1 MQYSVVYYRDSV
13 GSRSKIHSSCIIE
26 TSHHAYQFQIPPPP
40 SPWWPSLC
48 CLILSLTDLDMTYT
62 WEVIHMSCNLH
73 PSATVLFR
81 TYHNVFKL
89 QVGVKEKESYM
100 ESVAYTIQEIY
111 IYIYILVI
119 KVKKLMWF
127 WYHFYFH
134 VFISSMFLKEIMS
147 ILFPLDSIFSHY
159 KYSPHILRTHF

>member
-1 MQYSVVYYRDSV
+1 
-13 GSRSKIHSSCIIE
+13 
-26 TSHHAYQFQIPPPP
+26 
-40 SPWWPSLC
+40 
-48 CLILSLTDLDMTYT
+48 
-62 WEVIHMSCNLH
+62 MSCNLH

-119 KVKKLMWF
+119 KVKKLM
-127 WYHFYFH
+127 
-134 VFISSMFLKEIMS
+134 
-147 ILFPLDSIFSHY
+147 
-159 KYSPHILRTHF
+159 